1 MVNVITP
8 ITVYVDVSGQKLDL
22 KQGSKIL
29 FTTDISTALNG
40 VGERNG
46 SEKTPRGWHLIRAK
60 IGANE
65 IENCVFVGRRKTG
78 ELYSETLPKQ
88 SPQRDWILTRI
99 LWLSGIE
106 PGFNRLGEVDTMRRY
121 IYIHGCP
128 DSTEMGKAGSH
139 GCIRMRNKDVIHLFD
154 SVDVGTK
161 VLITE

>member
-1 MVNVITP
+1 MVNSIIPV
-8 ITVYVDVSGQKLDL
+8 TVHIDVSRQKIDL
-22 KQGSKIL
+22 RQESKIL
-29 FTTDISTALNG
+29 FTAGVSTALNG
-40 VGERNG
+40 VGELNG

-65 IENCVFVGRRKTG
+65 VENCVFVGRRKSN
-78 ELYSETLPKQ
+78 ELYSENLSKQ
-88 SPQRDWILTRI
+88 FPERDWILTRI
-99 LWLSGIE
+99 LWLSGVE

-128 DSTEMGKAGSH
+128 DSTEMGTADSH

-154 SVDVGTK
+154 NVDVGTR